1 MLGRNKYAKSI
12 ARNFD
17 VEAFVDDY
25 TDEQKYMGRPVI
37 RMSSLPSDCVIV
49 SCVVEARPLT
59 AIDRLHAVKAI
70 SVLDYFTLLRLDPEL
85 FEQLDYC
92 ENNRSDITANI
103 SSYQWVY
110 DNLADEESKISFS
123 KVVQFRYSFDLDFMR
138 GFSFRTDHQYF
149 EEFVKIG
156 TGDVFVD
163 GGGMMGRRLLIFP
176 QKQKTIKK
184 SITLSQCQ
192 K

>member
-1 MLGRNKYAKSI
+1 MNLIDTPVAIDKCRIFERLRSSNPARLFVLGRNKYAKSI

-103 SSYQWVY
+103 SSYQ
-110 DNLADEESKISFS
+110 F
-123 KVVQFRYSFDLDFMR
+123 
-138 GFSFRTDHQYF
+138 
-149 EEFVKIG
+149 
-156 TGDVFVD
+156 
-163 GGGMMGRRLLIFP
+163 
-176 QKQKTIKK
+176 
-184 SITLSQCQ
+184 
-192 K
+192 